1 MRLLS
6 HIALPCTM
14 LLLSIAFVACH
25 QTPQQVNRRNL
36 QQPIDSALIAQ
47 MQFNTRMAEQA
58 DKTCL
63 AIVEADTLQYVMDD
77 FGFWYTKTIS
87 LPSDTLQ
94 KGQEVNAHI
103 QITEINSNLIIDTK
117 MPIVVGSGDLP
128 TAINRA
134 LKIMCMGEQMR
145 IITPWYAAYGI
156 EGTNTIKPYSNLIIL
171 LTISQ

>member
-1 MRLLS
+1 MPRIF
-6 HIALPCTM
+6 HIVLPLTM
-14 LLLSIAFVACH
+14 LLISLAFAAC
-25 QTPQQVNRRNL
+25 QPTPQRVTHLHQELPV
-36 QQPIDSALIAQ
+36 DSALLAQ
-47 MQFNTRMAEQA
+47 MQFNTRMATEA
-58 DKTCL
+58 DKACL
-63 AIVEADTLQYVMDD
+63 AIVEADTLQYTLDD

-103 QITEINSNLIIDTK
+103 QITEINSNLMIDTK

-156 EGTNTIKPYSNLIIL
+156 EGTNTIKPDSNLIIL